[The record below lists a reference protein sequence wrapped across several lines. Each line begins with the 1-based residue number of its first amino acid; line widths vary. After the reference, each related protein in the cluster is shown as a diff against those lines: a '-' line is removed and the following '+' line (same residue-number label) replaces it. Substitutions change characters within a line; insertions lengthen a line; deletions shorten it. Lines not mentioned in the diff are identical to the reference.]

1 MATSGRAIVGWTD
14 QRWAAVQDAASKGL
28 ARTAKCRS
36 VVPMG
41 PDQIGKKAIVVP
53 NIGGGV
59 PLAFGADIIAS
70 PVHVSVDIRLD
81 DDHVDD
87 DADVL
92 RLIEAGATQLG
103 ALEDEEIIRG
113 TPPAWAR
120 ARALGTRA
128 ARFPQLQRGQIGRAA
143 GRAAGGAPD
152 GPGATSLSGGSPRT
166 GQEIIAAIA
175 KAIACLET
183 EDRPGPCGLLLHSQL
198 LAALRVPAVAG
209 ASPLIQQV
217 EQLIGSSKIA
227 GTSAL
232 APLALGQGWVGGV
245 LLRLEPAAA
254 DIVQTQ
260 KLAVTV
266 LDRTNGRTNLRLEEE
281 IVVRVTDQKAIHH
294 IEY

>member
-1 MATSGRAIVGWTD
+1 MANSARAIVGWTD
-14 QRWAAVQDAASKGL
+14 QRWAAVQDAASKAL

-41 PDQIGKKAIVVP
+41 PDQIGKKAVAVP
-53 NIGGGV
+53 KIGGDAR
-59 PLAFGADIIAS
+59 LAFDADIIAS
-70 PVHVSVDIRLD
+70 PVHVFVDIQLD

-87 DADVL
+87 EAAVL
-92 RLIEAGATQLG
+92 RLIEAGAAQLG
-103 ALEDEEIIRG
+103 ALEDEEIIQG
-113 TPPAWAR
+113 TPPDWAR
-120 ARALGTRA
+120 ARPLGKRDV
-128 ARFPQLQRGQIGRAA
+128 RIRELQRGQIGRAA
-143 GRAAGGAPD
+143 RGASDDPGAISLLGGRASTDP
-152 GPGATSLSGGSPRT
+152 PT

-175 KAIACLET
+175 KAIAGLET
-183 EDRPGPCGLLLHSQL
+183 VGRPGPCGLLLHSQL

-232 APLALGQGWVGGV
+232 APPHPAWVGGV

-260 KLAVTV
+260 RLAVTV
-266 LDRTNGRTNLRLEEE
+266 LDREAGRTILRLEEE
-281 IVVRVTDQKAIHH
+281 IVVRVTDQKAIHY

>member
-1 MATSGRAIVGWTD
+1 MATSGRTIVGWTD
-14 QRWAAVQDAASKGL
+14 QRWAAVQDAASKAL

-41 PDQIGKKAIVVP
+41 PDQIGKRAIVVP

-70 PVHVSVDIRLD
+70 PVHVFVDIELD

-103 ALEDEEIIRG
+103 ALEDEEIIQG
-113 TPPAWAR
+113 TPPAWAAAPLFGMR
-120 ARALGTRA
+120 AVRL
-128 ARFPQLQRGQIGRAA
+128 QKLQRGQIGRAA
-143 GRAAGGAPD
+143 GGAP
-152 GPGATSLSGGSPRT
+152 GSPGATSLSGGSPPT

-175 KAIACLET
+175 KAIASLET
-183 EDRPGPCGLLLHSQL
+183 EGRPGPCGLLLQSQL

-227 GTSAL
+227 GTRAL
-232 APLALGQGWVGGV
+232 APPALGPRWVGGV

-266 LDRTNGRTNLRLEEE
+266 LGRTGGRTYLRLEEE
-281 IVVRVTDQKAIHH
+281 IVVRVTDQKAIHY